1 VSEHQKVNRRSF
13 FLVFAALIALAA
25 LSYALSFV
33 PVGVLSVPLA
43 LSISMIKVI
52 LVAVFFMELVA
63 QQFVNRFVV
72 VAAVVM
78 LSTLIALMAADVL
91 TRQTPPLLAPP
102 LTAGAP

>member
-25 LSYALSFV
+25 LSYGLSFV
-33 PVGVLSVPLA
+33 PVGALSVPLA
-43 LSISMIKVI
+43 LSISIIKVI

-72 VAAVVM
+72 VAALVM

-91 TRQTPPLLAPP
+91 TRGTPPLLAPP